1 MTTKLRNGM
10 EYRWNESSA
19 FQINQTVYL
28 QTISIQEHKVI
39 TRDEWQLQKEIKE
52 YLCDFMARNIM
63 SIKWVSFQP
72 ILFIQKPG

>member
-28 QTISIQEHKVI
+28 QTISIQEHKII
-39 TRDEWQLQKEIKE
+39 TRDDWQKSIAERNKRIPLWLHGEE
-52 YLCDFMARNIM
+52 YHVDQ
-63 SIKWVSFQP
+63 V
-72 ILFIQKPG
+72 G